1 MRLCIEVLGKA
12 YAGILGANWSRGYTL
27 PGSGIDPSDRDSS
40 TGMARPDSSR
50 GSPKGEPEGG
60 ARHAGHDPP
69 VMTHGIGLG
78 HASSVWHDSSPEQE
92 GEPEG
97 EPEGIA

>member
-1 MRLCIEVLGKA
+1 MGTLSLARASIQATGIARLGWL
-12 YAGILGANWSRGYTL
+12 
-27 PGSGIDPSDRDSS
+27 DR
-40 TGMARPDSSR
+40 DSSR
-50 GSPKGEPEGG
+50 GSPKREPEGV
-60 ARHAGHDPP
+60 ARHAGRDPP